1 MDLVSESSVLLR
13 GSCSMTEGERHSV
26 KLLCISEYRD
36 TCLIGGRGRRE
47 KVFLFTEVSEFSFI
61 LNLLVF
67 C

>member
-1 MDLVSESSVLLR
+1 
-13 GSCSMTEGERHSV
+13 MTEGERHSV